1 MKGQFTRPPASPDKA
16 ISQHF
21 LLSTETQKTV
31 HATKKFLILLLSLEQ
46 SVTHSWRVSERKRY
60 IKFYLQL
67 RLKIILEI
75 CSQWFK

>member
-1 MKGQFTRPPASPDKA
+1 M
-16 ISQHF
+16 
-21 LLSTETQKTV
+21 QK
-31 HATKKFLILLLSLEQ
+31 KKFSILPLSLEQ

-67 RLKIILEI
+67 GLKITLEI